1 MLSVAVIVATKG
13 RPEVVR
19 ALTQALREQTSQPEA
34 LIVSACDPADV
45 EGVSAVNPAVRIV
58 FGPPGLPR
66 QRNAA
71 LALVPSTTDVI
82 VFFDDDFIPSRYWI
96 ERVRKSFER
105 TPDIVSLTGE
115 VLADGIKT
123 EGIEWTHG
131 VKIVADADA
140 SRSEHD
146 GGKISWREN
155 YSPLGCNMAF
165 RHAAMAD
172 LRFDERLVL
181 YAWQEDRDFGAR
193 IGRRGRMAWTDA
205 LWGVHLGIKGGR
217 VRGRKLGYSQ
227 IVNPRYLV
235 AKGTMRI
242 SDAVRLAAGNVI
254 ANAVKSLR
262 PEPYID
268 RAGRLTGNLLG
279 LFDLITGKWK
289 PERAAEL

>member
-1 MLSVAVIVATKG
+1 MLSVAVIIATKG

-19 ALTQALREQTSQPEA
+19 ALAEALRKQTSAPEL

-45 EGVSAVNPAVRIV
+45 TDVAKVNPAVNV
-58 FGPPGLPR
+58 VYSPPGLPR

-71 LALVPSTTDVI
+71 LALVPSNIDIV
-82 VFFDDDFIPSRYWI
+82 VFFDDDFIPSRFWI
-96 ERVRKSFER
+96 ERVRTIFENA
-105 TPDIVSLTGE
+105 PEIASLTGE
-115 VLADGIKT
+115 VLADGSKT
-123 EGIEWTHG
+123 EGVAWAHG
-131 VKIVADADA
+131 VNIVAEADA
-140 SRSEHD
+140 AR
-146 GGKISWREN
+146 GPLTGKMASWQED
-155 YSPLGCNMAF
+155 YSPLGCDMAF
-165 RHAAMAD
+165 RHSAMAG

-193 IGRRGRMAWTDA
+193 VAKRGRLVWTNA
-205 LWGVHLGIKGGR
+205 LWGVHLGTKGGR

-235 AKGTMRI
+235 AKGTMRAT
-242 SDAVRLAAGNVI
+242 DAIRLAGGNII

-268 RAGRLTGNLLG
+268 RAGRFAGNLLG
-279 LFDLITGKWK
+279 LIDLVTGKWK